1 MMSVLG
7 SNKKSSIPGGKCD
20 FRRHTLSCG
29 LIFKTFILIKNTLK
43 FYSKFNITLIKNSA
57 LGQKSYKY
65 LSLFVSLGKHISGK
79 GM

>member
-43 FYSKFNITLIKNSA
+43 FYSKFNITLIKTSA
-57 LGQKSYKY
+57 TGQKNYKY